1 MHGLTCRQFCVF
13 TALGLSLQL
22 AAVRGQDSLPNDAI
36 AALQKKC
43 VDAVR
48 RAEKSVVAIARVSKD
63 DGSAGFQVPNLRRL
77 GWNSRL
83 QESLPTDPD
92 FVPTDFGAGVVIDA
106 SGLIVT
112 TYHVLG
118 NAKQSDYVVWTQH
131 KPYKAA
137 IISADGWFDLAVL
150 KIDAKDLAPLPL
162 GDAKPV
168 KKGEFVI
175 AVGNPQAIARDG
187 EVSATWGLVGNLKR
201 RAPQVPE
208 RETAV
213 TGRET
218 LHHYG
223 TLIQVDRRLHIGY
236 SGGALLDMEGR
247 MIGLLTGYAGS
258 PTAEESASFAIP
270 VDEHFQRALQQMKAG
285 KAPEFG
291 FLGIGLQ
298 PLDARLR
305 RMGAHGAIVE
315 SVMAGTPAARA
326 ELKVGDLVT
335 HFNGEPLYDDDDL
348 IREVSQ
354 MPADQSVKLKILR
367 GPDLPTKGD
376 ELEISAV
383 LTKRGG
389 HTLRPS
395 IATVPAPSWR
405 GMQVDDATAAPRN
418 ALLSVQLPTTG
429 ALYVTEVAPES
440 PAWKANLRAG
450 TFITA
455 IAEQPIATA
464 KQFFSTVAAQS
475 GDVPLRILAANG
487 ETRVQTV
494 SP

>member
-1 MHGLTCRQFCVF
+1 MNGLTSRRFRWL
-13 TALGLSLQL
+13 ALLGLALQISIT
-22 AAVRGQDSLPNDAI
+22 RGQETLPNDAI
-36 AALQKKC
+36 TALQKKC

-48 RAEKSVVAIARVSKD
+48 HAEKSVVAIARVSKD

-92 FVPTDFGAGVVIDA
+92 FVPTDFGAGVVIDP

-137 IISADGWFDLAVL
+137 IVAADGWFDLAVL
-150 KIDAKDLAPLPL
+150 KIDTKDLVPLPL

-175 AVGNPQAIARDG
+175 AIGNPQAIARDG
-187 EVSATWGLVGNLKR
+187 EVSATWGLVANLKR

-223 TLIQVDRRLHIGY
+223 TLIQVDRRLHVGY
-236 SGGALLDMEGR
+236 SGGALLDLEGR

-270 VDEHFQRALQQMKAG
+270 VDDHFQRALQQMKAG

-305 RMGAHGAIVE
+305 RLGAHGAIVE
-315 SVMAGTPAARA
+315 SVMPGTPAARA

-354 MPADQSVKLKILR
+354 LSADQTVKIKILR
-367 GPDLPTKGD
+367 GPDLPAKG
-376 ELEISAV
+376 EQLEISAV
-383 LTKRGG
+383 LTKRGNQ
-389 HTLRPS
+389 TLRPG
-395 IATVPAPSWR
+395 IATVSAPNWR

-418 ALLSVQLPTTG
+418 ALLSIQLPTTG
-429 ALYVTEVAPES
+429 ALYITEVTPES

-450 TFITA
+450 SFITA
-455 IAEQPIATA
+455 IAEQPVTTA
-464 KQFFSTVAAQS
+464 KQFFTVVAGQS
-475 GDVPLRILAANG
+475 GDISLRILAANG
-487 ETRVQTV
+487 ETRMQTV